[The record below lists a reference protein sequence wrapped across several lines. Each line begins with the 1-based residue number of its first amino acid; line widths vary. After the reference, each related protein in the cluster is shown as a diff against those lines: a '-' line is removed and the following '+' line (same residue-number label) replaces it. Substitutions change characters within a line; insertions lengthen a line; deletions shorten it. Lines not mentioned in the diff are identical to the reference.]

1 MTQIKHKIEPQDNYD
16 LYKKRGFQSIGKAVN
31 QSINIVK
38 DAMLGKRNVLPTKWP
53 RLNKNLLGG
62 LQKGKMYV
70 VAGRP
75 GVGKSAFSNQL
86 IFDVL
91 DKNQSKNLTVLYWT
105 FEMPG
110 YQQVMRAAAKDI
122 KRQLSLFKTQ
132 ERIA

>member
-1 MTQIKHKIEPQDNYD
+1 MQEN
-16 LYKKRGFQSIGKAVN
+16 KKESQEDSNVFQTRGFQRIDRAVN
-31 QSINIVK
+31 QSVAIVK
-38 DAMLGKRNVLPTKWP
+38 QAKKGQRNVLATSWK
-53 RLNKNLLGG
+53 RLNRNLLGG

-91 DKNQSKNLTVLYWT
+91 DTNRHKKIIVLYWT

-110 YQQVMRAAAKDI
+110 YQQVMRSASKANG
-122 KRQLSLFKTQ
+122 
-132 ERIA
+132 